1 MELLL
6 IAFENIFWIIK
17 QTIREFFL
25 YGGCLWWYKLRL
37 SLMLSWLGSSP
48 NAAVLRYFKQHA
60 PQMLQN
66 GHNLPDDCGD
76 LTYGE
81 TLPGTAYALLK
92 LVGASKQTKVVDLG
106 CGRGVVPLTAALA
119 FDSEAVGID
128 IVADYIK
135 RGQRAVSLL
144 GLKNKVSFAE
154 ADFSHHKLPAA
165 DIYFLTSVCLDSK
178 TWAALQK
185 NLLRY
190 APRGAKVISVSRELS
205 YPGWEIC
212 DRLVYPFTW
221 DEATVYIYHRIG
233 D

>member
-92 LVGASKQTKVVDLG
+92 LVGASKRTKVVDLG

-144 GLKNKVSFAE
+144 GFKNKVSFAE
-154 ADFSHHKLPAA
+154 ADFSRHKLPAA

>member
-25 YGGCLWWYKLRL
+25 YGGCLWWYRLRL

-92 LVGASKQTKVVDLG
+92 LVGASKRTKVVDLG